1 MGLLLFKDTESTG
14 LPDWKSPSDAEH
26 QPHLV
31 QLGAMLVDEESREVV
46 KELELIIKPD
56 GWVIPDEV
64 AKIHGI
70 TTEIA
75 LRDGVPE
82 IEALNQLM
90 EMWDGC
96 KRVSHNKTFDQRII
110 RIAAKRYLDDAAS
123 ERWADKDSYLC
134 TMRMFQQQFGG
145 KNTSLSTCFEK
156 LTGKTLENAHTAM
169 ADTKACMEIYWALV
183 DLKQG
188 A

>member
-1 MGLLLFKDTESTG
+1 MSLILFKDTETTG
-14 LPDWKSPSDAEH
+14 LPDWKSPSDAES

-31 QLGAMLVDEESREVV
+31 QLAAILADEESREVV
-46 KELELIIKPD
+46 ATLDLIIKPD

-64 AKIHGI
+64 AAIHGI

-82 IEALNQLM
+82 VEALNQLM
-90 EMWDGC
+90 EIWNGNT
-96 KRVSHNKTFDQRII
+96 RISHNKTFDQRII
-110 RIAAKRYLDDAAS
+110 RIASKRYLDEAAC

-145 KNTSLSTCFEK
+145 KNTKLATCYEK
-156 LTGKTLENAHTAM
+156 LTGKPLENAHTAM
-169 ADTKACMEIYWALV
+169 ADTQACMEIYFALK
-183 DLKQG
+183 DLQ
-188 A
+188 AA

>member
-1 MGLLLFKDTESTG
+1 MSLILFKDTETTG
-14 LPDWKSPSDAEH
+14 IPDWKQPSESEC

-31 QLGAMLVDEESREVV
+31 QLAGLLVDEQSREIV
-46 KELELIIKPD
+46 KRLELIIKPD

-64 AKIHGI
+64 AAIHGI

-82 IEALNQLM
+82 IDALNQLL
-90 EMWDGC
+90 EMWNGC
-96 KRVSHNKTFDQRII
+96 TRVSHNKTFDQRII
-110 RIAAKRYLDDAAS
+110 RIATKRYLSEEIS

-134 TMRMFQQQFGG
+134 TMRMYQQQFGG
-145 KNTSLSTCFEK
+145 KNTNLATCYEK

-169 ADTKACMEIYWALV
+169 ADTQACMEIYFALK
-183 DLKQG
+183 DLQ
-188 A
+188 AA